1 MTTHAGW
8 RSTALVLGAALATLA
23 GAPAH
28 ADYFGGMAAFQA
40 RNFHQAYLQLLPAGH
55 AGDARA
61 QFMLGQLSDSG
72 LGPVQRDAGEATR
85 WYRAAARQG
94 HGPAQYA
101 LARAYAEGRGVPVD
115 GAQAIA
121 WLTASATSNFVPAIL
136 ALADMVDRG
145 AGVAQDAAAATAWI
159 RRAASLGSPRG
170 TYILAER
177 TLIGR
182 GTPVN
187 VADGWALMRRAADRG
202 EASAMLRLGAV
213 NPGPNATTEQRLSAM
228 TMLLLAIRFGNAD
241 VKREATRQRS
251 ELALHM
257 MPNEIAEATARSRA
271 FEPPPGAA
279 DIDGPRVEA
288 PPPGNGR
295 GQQNRGAQR
304 R

>member
-8 RSTALVLGAALATLA
+8 RPTALVLGAALVTLA
-23 GAPAH
+23 GTPVR
-28 ADYFGGMAAFQA
+28 ADYAGGMAAFQA

-55 AGDARA
+55 AGDSRA

-72 LGPVQRDAGEATR
+72 LGPVQRDASEAAR
-85 WYRAAARQG
+85 WYLAAARQG

-101 LARAYAEGRGVPVD
+101 LARAYAEGSGVPVD

-136 ALADMVDRG
+136 ALADMYDRG
-145 AGVAQDAAAATAWI
+145 AGVAQDAAAATGWI

-202 EASAMLRLGAV
+202 EPSAMLRLGQV
-213 NPGPNATTEQRLSAM
+213 NPGANSTIEQRISAL
-228 TMLLLAIRFGNAD
+228 TMLLLAIRLGSDD
-241 VKREATRQRS
+241 VKRDATRARG
-251 ELALHM
+251 ELTPHM
-257 MPNEIAEATARSRA
+257 MPNEIAEATTRARA
-271 FEPPPGAA
+271 FQPPPGAA
-279 DIDGPRVEA
+279 DVDGPRMEA
-288 PPPGNGR
+288 PPRQAGR
-295 GQQNRGAQR
+295 GQQRPGAPR

>member
-1 MTTHAGW
+1 MTTHPGW
-8 RSTALVLGAALATLA
+8 RSTALILGTTLA
-23 GAPAH
+23 VLAGTPAR
-28 ADYFGGMAAFQA
+28 ADYVGGMAAFQA

-55 AGDARA
+55 SGDPRA

-72 LGPVQRDAGEATR
+72 LGPVQRDASEAAR

-101 LARAYAEGRGVPVD
+101 LARAYAEGSGVPVD
-115 GAQAIA
+115 GTQAVA

-136 ALADMVDRG
+136 ALADMYDRG
-145 AGVAQDAAAATAWI
+145 AGVAQDAQAATNWL
-159 RRAASLGSPRG
+159 RRAATLGSPRA

-187 VADGWALMRRAADRG
+187 VSDGWALMRRAADRG
-202 EASAMLRLGAV
+202 EPTAMLRLGQI
-213 NPGPNATTEQRLSAM
+213 NLGSNATAEQRISSM
-228 TMLLLAIRFGNAD
+228 TMLLLAIRFGSAD
-241 VKREATRQRS
+241 VKREATRARA
-251 ELALHM
+251 ELAVNM
-257 MPNEIAEATARSRA
+257 MPNEIAEATTRSRA

-279 DIDGPRVEA
+279 DIDGPRMEA
-288 PPPGNGR
+288 PPPAAGR
-295 GQQNRGAQR
+295 GQQARGAQR